1 MKDENPH
8 FTPMDWRNTSA
19 ERVIERVEEAKI
31 VGMGGAGY
39 PTHLKLRTAIDATT
53 HIVIANG
60 VETDPDVTA
69 DRTLLADYGVDVLEG
84 IQIVAHVLN
93 TTSCYL
99 AVDEGILAN
108 ELRNCSKHNIRISVV
123 APSYQIG
130 EERVLI
136 KALTSKVIPANSY
149 PARHGI
155 VVLNVAT
162 LYAICRCVRDG
173 VLPTQR
179 IVTVLG
185 RDEWHRI
192 GTPIDSIVPDIR
204 GIRVGSSATGHVAC
218 STNVLEATHNAIS
231 RDHSTDSLAC
241 IRCGKCSDACPK
253 DLPVERMYD
262 EAISTALR
270 SVSLLDL
277 NACNDCGAC
286 VVACPSRIHLLD
298 HIRQSR
304 SRCTSMAIRDANAAR
319 ARRRHQTKAKR
330 LQDRARRDQDERHT
344 RMQQDH
350 QWL

>member
-1 MKDENPH
+1 MTDDNPH
-8 FTPMDWRNTSA
+8 LTPMQWRNASA
-19 ERVIERVEEAKI
+19 ESVIDRIEKAKI

-39 PTHLKLRTAIDATT
+39 PTHLKLRAASNAPTRS
-53 HIVIANG
+53 VIANG

-84 IQIVAHVLN
+84 IQIVAQVLD

-99 AVDEGILAN
+99 AVDDPKLASD
-108 ELRNCSKHNIRISVV
+108 LRNCGGHNIPISVV
-123 APSYQIG
+123 RPSYQIG

-136 KALTSKVIPANSY
+136 EELTSTVIPANDY
-149 PARHGI
+149 PANHGI

-162 LYAICRCVRDG
+162 LYAICRCIRDG
-173 VLPTQR
+173 VMPTQR
-179 IVTVLG
+179 MVTVLG
-185 RDEWHRI
+185 RDEWHQI
-192 GTPIDSIVPDIR
+192 GTPVDAIVPDIQ

-218 STNVLEATHNAIS
+218 ASDVLKATHNAIS
-231 RDHSTDSLAC
+231 QDHSAGSLAC
-241 IRCGKCSDACPK
+241 IRCGKCSIACPK

-262 EAISTALR
+262 ESLR
-270 SVSLLDL
+270 KAFSSASLHHLK
-277 NACNDCGAC
+277 ACNDCGAC

-304 SRCTSMAIRDANAAR
+304 TKCEQMVMRDENAAR
-319 ARRRHQTKAKR
+319 ARSRHQSRAKR
-330 LQDRARRDQDERHT
+330 LQERARHDQGERRT